1 MRKMEVKIEVVKMI
15 SERDIKIALSS
26 ASTVMICWSKS
37 ADYRLRDDLSIS
49 DFFLGGKMQD
59 IDDLWHWTV
68 LVPLQEGCALVLEL
82 REETRCWDGQVRD
95 RVELDL
101 AALRRGAQTMAD
113 KYPERF
119 TELFDHGWD
128 GGDGVSADLFVQCCL
143 FGELVYS

>member
-1 MRKMEVKIEVVKMI
+1 MEKSEVKVEVVKII

-26 ASTVMICWSKS
+26 ARVGMSYWSKS
-37 ADYRLRDDLSIS
+37 PDYWVRDDLSIS
-49 DFFLGGKMQD
+49 DFLPGGKMQD
-59 IDDLWHWTV
+59 PHDLWHWTE

-119 TELFDHGWD
+119 TELFDHG
-128 GGDGVSADLFVQCCL
+128 GDWVSADLFVQCCL